1 MCEYIFRYTLK
12 AKVHTGGAPC
22 KSSHF
27 PNGGRRLAR
36 FCGAWPEANREAL
49 RSLIND
55 EIFPKGLVC
64 DDCLLAFWERLF
76 ASEPKPPWA
85 NRPKH

>member
-1 MCEYIFRYTLK
+1 MQII
-12 AKVHTGGAPC
+12 P
-22 KSSHF
+22 F
-27 PNGGRRLAR
+27 PKRRSEACAV
-36 FCGAWPEANREAL
+36 CGAWPEANREAT